1 MARERERITEDG
13 WYRCWLRF
21 VLALAAADAARREG
35 RHERLDDAFAEL
47 VRDTRR
53 FAGKPRPCDLYRI
66 WNVIGESLT
75 WALSLART
83 EEEWDGALDA
93 ITKASH
99 ETGSRF
105 DREDGGPIST
115 GTLLTVSAPYAAD
128 PVGGPSVRRVFE
140 QEIDRRNQGGK
151 HEPGRLITLASLQL
165 AIAEHRRA
173 FDFLR
178 GDEAY
183 KAHWRRAATERG
195 RGHRA
200 RYAGWRCVT
209 TSQPRATT

>member
-1 MARERERITEDG
+1 MRLLATDAVTWAAVMARERERITGDG

-47 VRDTRR
+47 VRDTRP

-115 GTLLTVSAPYAAD
+115 GTLLDVLAPYAAD
-128 PVGGPSVRRVFE
+128 PVSGPSVRRVFE
-140 QEIDRRNQGGK
+140 QEVDRRNRGGTYYVLT
-151 HEPGRLITLASLQL
+151 LIRNASCPDSTSRG
-165 AIAEHRRA
+165 EMFRA
-173 FDFLR
+173 HT
-178 GDEAY
+178 
-183 KAHWRRAATERG
+183 KQWRRSAVFLARLWLPQ
-195 RGHRA
+195 GHHDI
-200 RYAGWRCVT
+200 
-209 TSQPRATT
+209 